1 MHRDSIG
8 KVQFILSYLY
18 SRKPNN
24 FEMELPMPSHSSFL
38 DISALF
44 ELCEQSSL
52 LKGAQLA
59 KSGAVRKL
67 TITGH
72 TVNAEVKGSQL
83 YRVQLTGGQASSS
96 RCTCPAAGHQ
106 AVCKHAVA
114 VALCLLDQQ
123 AQNEDGEREQIR
135 RYLST
140 LSEEARLEMLLDY
153 LERDKSV
160 WQALLAK
167 EQPKDQS
174 LSYNELKK
182 KITQALPR
190 KQLWDWGDVSD
201 YFAQAEE
208 QLDWVFDVAMQL
220 ATDQQWKLIQH
231 TVTRLNSVL
240 EQIDDSNGERFGV
253 EALINVQ
260 MPMILNR
267 LEWSEEEKAQWMFE
281 RMTHH
286 EFDVYPSIETDFA
299 IVWRSNPTFLHLC
312 RKAIENTPLNREN
325 AWDLKTWAAPLLAM
339 ATDWHEVIAIKQK
352 IAWRCDDFL
361 DIVQLYLEHQEPHQ
375 AEFWLA
381 KAKKHATPYEKQQCE
396 QLQVNLYLSLG
407 QMTQAWQ
414 LANRLFTENPSF
426 DSYQKLSAF
435 KTTHQIEDAEFLTR
449 IEQSL
454 IACYQPADARGFISR
469 NSSNVVEFY
478 IEQQAWKKACDWV
491 ANRATESQ
499 VLLRL
504 ADHIIANQPQISLQY
519 YLRVAR
525 ASIEQT
531 SNQGYQ
537 DAIHHLQ
544 RIERLLA
551 KNPTVLADFYLEITA
566 LAEAYKRKRNM
577 HNLLKKH
584 YPKQV

>member
-1 MHRDSIG
+1 
-8 KVQFILSYLY
+8 
-18 SRKPNN
+18 
-24 FEMELPMPSHSSFL
+24 MPSHSSFL

-44 ELCEQSSL
+44 EQCEQSSL

-123 AQNEDGEREQIR
+123 SQNEDGEREQIR

-339 ATDWHEVIAIKQK
+339 AADWHEVIAIKQK

-396 QLQVNLYLSLG
+396 QLQVNLYLCLG

-435 KTTHQIEDAEFLTR
+435 KTTHQIEDAEFLAR

-469 NSSNVVEFY
+469 NSSDVVEFY

-491 ANRATESQ
+491 ANRTTESQ

-504 ADHIIANQPQISLQY
+504 ADHIIANRPQLSLQY

-577 HNLLKKH
+577 HNLLKKQ

>member
-44 ELCEQSSL
+44 EQCEQSSL

-123 AQNEDGEREQIR
+123 SQNEDGEREQIR

-160 WQALLAK
+160 WQVLLAK

-339 ATDWHEVIAIKQK
+339 AADWHEVIAIKQK

-361 DIVQLYLEHQEPHQ
+361 DIVQLYLEHQKPHQ

-396 QLQVNLYLSLG
+396 QLQVNLYLCLG

-435 KTTHQIEDAEFLTR
+435 KATHQIEDAEFLAR

-469 NSSNVVEFY
+469 NSSDVVEFY
-478 IEQQAWKKACDWV
+478 IEQQAWQKACGWV
-491 ANRATESQ
+491 ANRTTESQ

-504 ADHIIANQPQISLQY
+504 ADHIIANQAQISLQY

-544 RIERLLA
+544 RIEHLLA

-577 HNLLKKH
+577 NNLLKKH

>member
-44 ELCEQSSL
+44 EQCEQSSL

-123 AQNEDGEREQIR
+123 SQNEDGEREQIR

-339 ATDWHEVIAIKQK
+339 AADWHEVIAIKQK

-396 QLQVNLYLSLG
+396 QLQVNLYLCLG

-469 NSSNVVEFY
+469 NSSDVVEFY
-478 IEQQAWKKACDWV
+478 IEQQAWQKACDWV
-491 ANRATESQ
+491 ANRTTESQ

-504 ADHIIANQPQISLQY
+504 ADHIIANQPQLSLQY

-537 DAIHHLQ
+537 NAIHHLQ

-551 KNPTVLADFYLEITA
+551 KKSHRVGRFLS
-566 LAEAYKRKRNM
+566 RN
-577 HNLLKKH
+577 HRSGRSL
-584 YPKQV
+584 QT

>member
-1 MHRDSIG
+1 
-8 KVQFILSYLY
+8 
-18 SRKPNN
+18 
-24 FEMELPMPSHSSFL
+24 
-38 DISALF
+38 
-44 ELCEQSSL
+44 
-52 LKGAQLA
+52 
-59 KSGAVRKL
+59 
-67 TITGH
+67 
-72 TVNAEVKGSQL
+72 
-83 YRVQLTGGQASSS
+83 
-96 RCTCPAAGHQ
+96 
-106 AVCKHAVA
+106 
-114 VALCLLDQQ
+114 
-123 AQNEDGEREQIR
+123 
-135 RYLST
+135 
-140 LSEEARLEMLLDY
+140 
-153 LERDKSV
+153 
-160 WQALLAK
+160 
-167 EQPKDQS
+167 
-174 LSYNELKK
+174 
-182 KITQALPR
+182 
-190 KQLWDWGDVSD
+190 
-201 YFAQAEE
+201 
-208 QLDWVFDVAMQL
+208 
-220 ATDQQWKLIQH
+220 
-231 TVTRLNSVL
+231 
-240 EQIDDSNGERFGV
+240 
-253 EALINVQ
+253 
-260 MPMILNR
+260 
-267 LEWSEEEKAQWMFE
+267 MFE

-339 ATDWHEVIAIKQK
+339 AADWHEVIAIKQK

-381 KAKKHATPYEKQQCE
+381 KAKKHATPYEKPQCE

-414 LANRLFTENPSF
+414 LANRLFTDNPSF

-435 KTTHQIEDAEFLTR
+435 KTTHQIEDAEFLAR

-469 NSSNVVEFY
+469 NSSDVVEFY
-478 IEQQAWKKACDWV
+478 IEQQAWQKACDWV

-504 ADHIIANQPQISLQY
+504 TEHIIANRPQLSLQY

>member
-1 MHRDSIG
+1 
-8 KVQFILSYLY
+8 
-18 SRKPNN
+18 
-24 FEMELPMPSHSSFL
+24 
-38 DISALF
+38 
-44 ELCEQSSL
+44 
-52 LKGAQLA
+52 
-59 KSGAVRKL
+59 
-67 TITGH
+67 
-72 TVNAEVKGSQL
+72 
-83 YRVQLTGGQASSS
+83 
-96 RCTCPAAGHQ
+96 
-106 AVCKHAVA
+106 
-114 VALCLLDQQ
+114 
-123 AQNEDGEREQIR
+123 
-135 RYLST
+135 
-140 LSEEARLEMLLDY
+140 MLLDY

-240 EQIDDSNGERFGV
+240 EQIDDSKGERFGV

-396 QLQVNLYLSLG
+396 QLQVNLYLCLG

-435 KTTHQIEDAEFLTR
+435 KATHQIEDAEFLAR

-469 NSSNVVEFY
+469 NSSDVVEFY
-478 IEQQAWKKACDWV
+478 IEQQAWQKACDWV

-504 ADHIIANQPQISLQY
+504 TDHIIANRPQLSLQY

-537 DAIHHLQ
+537 NAIHHLQ

>member
-1 MHRDSIG
+1 
-8 KVQFILSYLY
+8 K
-18 SRKPNN
+18 
-24 FEMELPMPSHSSFL
+24 
-38 DISALF
+38 
-44 ELCEQSSL
+44 
-52 LKGAQLA
+52 
-59 KSGAVRKL
+59 
-67 TITGH
+67 
-72 TVNAEVKGSQL
+72 
-83 YRVQLTGGQASSS
+83 
-96 RCTCPAAGHQ
+96 

-123 AQNEDGEREQIR
+123 SQNEDGEREQIR

-339 ATDWHEVIAIKQK
+339 AADWHEVIAIKQK

-396 QLQVNLYLSLG
+396 QLQVNLYLCLG

-435 KTTHQIEDAEFLTR
+435 KTTHQIEDAEFLAR

-469 NSSNVVEFY
+469 NSSDVVEFY

-537 DAIHHLQ
+537 NAIHHLQ